1 MAATF
6 HARPLPV
13 AGRTVASRP
22 AVASP
27 GGASPGGQSDANIAA
42 EIGAVVTGGAQDGVT
57 AAYSGT
63 LRTVAFTNT
72 DKGSVAVAAHEALPD
87 PHPQY
92 ATATALASLLAT
104 VTALSADLADVTTR
118 LATAEATI
126 ADLVARVEILEGA

>member
-6 HARPLPV
+6 HAVPLPV
-13 AGRTVASRP
+13 AGQTVASRP

-42 EIGAVVTGGAQDGVT
+42 EIGAVVAGGTQTGMT
-57 AAYSGT
+57 ATYSGT
-63 LRTVAFTNT
+63 QRTVSFTNT
-72 DKGSVAVAAHEALPD
+72 DRGSVAAAAHEALPD

-92 ATATALASLLAT
+92 ATATALAALLAT
-104 VTALSADLADVTTR
+104 VTALADDLADVTTR